1 MAAVLV
7 GQFHARDA
15 AGRVYPVHEF
25 QESTPD
31 LDGANDGAPVMTY
44 RLAIGDRVKHI
55 EGDVF
60 VVVQSNVEIIR
71 ETKFSGT
78 KPEAAAE

>member
-25 QESTPD
+25 QEST
-31 LDGANDGAPVMTY
+31 LDADGGSLSAPITTY

-55 EGDVF
+55 EGDLF
-60 VVVQSNVEIIR
+60 VVVQSNVEITR
-71 ETKFSGT
+71 ETEHGT
-78 KPEAAAE
+78 VKAEPAAE